1 MKPED
6 YITREE
12 KYGAHNYHPLPVVL
26 RRGEGV
32 FVWDVEGKRYFD
44 FLSGYSAL
52 SQGHCHPKI
61 VKALMEQAEKLTL
74 VSRAFHA
81 DILGEYMEFTC
92 KFFGYDKLLPMNT
105 GAEAVETA
113 LKLCRRWGYR
123 RKGVAPERAKI
134 VVCSENFHG
143 RTITIISMMVICGLA
158 MIFAIS
164 IMCCLSRM
172 RYRQV
177 SVVPVSYWLAIT
189 RGFARIS

>member
-1 MKPED
+1 
-6 YITREE
+6 
-12 KYGAHNYHPLPVVL
+12 
-26 RRGEGV
+26 
-32 FVWDVEGKRYFD
+32 
-44 FLSGYSAL
+44 
-52 SQGHCHPKI
+52 
-61 VKALMEQAEKLTL
+61 MEQAERLTL

-143 RTITIISMMVICGLA
+143 RTITIISMSTDPSSYADFGPYTPGFIKIPYNNVDALA
-158 MIFAIS
+158 EA
-164 IMCCLSRM
+164 
-172 RYRQV
+172 
-177 SVVPVSYWLAIT
+177 
-189 RGFARIS
+189 

>member
-1 MKPED
+1 
-6 YITREE
+6 
-12 KYGAHNYHPLPVVL
+12 
-26 RRGEGV
+26 
-32 FVWDVEGKRYFD
+32 
-44 FLSGYSAL
+44 
-52 SQGHCHPKI
+52 
-61 VKALMEQAEKLTL
+61 MEQAERLTL

-143 RTITIISMMVICGLA
+143 RTITIISMSTDLAHTPISVLIHPGL
-158 MIFAIS
+158 
-164 IMCCLSRM
+164 
-172 RYRQV
+172 
-177 SVVPVSYWLAIT
+177 
-189 RGFARIS
+189 